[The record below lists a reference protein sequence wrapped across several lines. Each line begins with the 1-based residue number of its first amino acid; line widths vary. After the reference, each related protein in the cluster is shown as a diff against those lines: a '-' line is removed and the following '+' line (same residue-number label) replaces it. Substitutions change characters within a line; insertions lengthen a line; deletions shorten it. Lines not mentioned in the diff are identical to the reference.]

1 MAKKIDFKDTKCPVK
16 IRDIHKIERK
26 NFIGITTFG
35 YENKVQCSI
44 SVSKKKK
51 RKKKARINILQEVK
65 ADYVLIKNLNTFLYK
80 YTLHRARKHFCR
92 YSLQCFRTAETID
105 MSY

>member
-1 MAKKIDFKDTKCPVK
+1 MFNLNV
-16 IRDIHKIERK
+16 
-26 NFIGITTFG
+26 
-35 YENKVQCSI
+35 
-44 SVSKKKK
+44 KKKK
-51 RKKKARINILQEVK
+51 KKEARINILWEVK
-65 ADYVLIKNLNTFLYK
+65 TDYVLIKNLNTFLYE